1 MNSVASAIWQLG
13 PMNYS
18 EMHYSEML
26 WRIKQSD
33 IRPKRCIFRAS
44 ASDKPGDRRRF
55 RRAPLASSTGHDWL
69 HALAGCCPSP
79 VIGKAVFAR
88 FVGGATSNG
97 LHAEAIVHMVTR
109 CDTLVFSGSTI
120 LTCAHSLVPIEVMT
134 FDFAIRAFQA
144 SQQASRIASY
154 VSQTQLL
161 RALPRRYSQM
171 FSAGFSS
178 GA

>member
-79 VIGKAVFAR
+79 VIGKAVWYFRDLRSVASFYFAQGHR
-88 FVGGATSNG
+88 DR
-97 LHAEAIVHMVTR
+97 LE
-109 CDTLVFSGSTI
+109 
-120 LTCAHSLVPIEVMT
+120 
-134 FDFAIRAFQA
+134 
-144 SQQASRIASY
+144 SR
-154 VSQTQLL
+154 
-161 RALPRRYSQM
+161 
-171 FSAGFSS
+171 
-178 GA
+178 